1 MPKNQPLKVFISYS
15 HKDKNL
21 KEKLERHL
29 AALKSLGEV
38 ALWHDQEVE
47 AGTEWEPQIKAALEE
62 ADILL
67 LLVSSDFISSEYIN
81 NIELKAA
88 LKRHYAGTARVIP
101 ILLRPVHWEGTDISR
116 LERLPKNKKAITD
129 WGKEDEDNAFVDVA
143 QGLSKVVASLRA
155 EKYKLN
161 TNVPPQPAILISN
174 QAPRQKPSYS
184 YPPPDKGERFS
195 GYSDSSSKAL
205 KGRRLATQPNTC
217 EQTTRPQKSRSLTP
231 KIIKV
236 AEKTWYYLFPIFM
249 LWILIGTRQQSI
261 DDIAGQ
267 GEMLG
272 FLSWGSLGGFLT
284 GILASLAWQHL
295 SPSRF
300 QVDALLLWSLVG
312 LVAGGLSWTLVYFV
326 FGPSVIQAQGTLI
339 GLGIGFVLT
348 LVLTWR
354 MGILISSNSHR

>member
-67 LLVSSDFISSEYIN
+67 LLVSSDFIASEHIN
-81 NIELKAA
+81 NVELKAA

-129 WGKEDEDNAFVDVA
+129 WGKEDEDNAFMDVA

-155 EKYKLN
+155 SKYKHN
-161 TNVPPQPAILISN
+161 TNVLPQRTVPPSNKTSYQKPPSSCPQPD
-174 QAPRQKPSYS
+174 RK
-184 YPPPDKGERFS
+184 ERFFS
-195 GYSDSSSKAL
+195 HSDSSSKASQV
-205 KGRRLATQPNTC
+205 KQLATQPNAY
-217 EQTTRPQKSRSLTP
+217 EQAKPRLP
-231 KIIKV
+231 
-236 AEKTWYYLFPIFM
+236 
-249 LWILIGTRQQSI
+249 
-261 DDIAGQ
+261 
-267 GEMLG
+267 
-272 FLSWGSLGGFLT
+272 
-284 GILASLAWQHL
+284 
-295 SPSRF
+295 
-300 QVDALLLWSLVG
+300 
-312 LVAGGLSWTLVYFV
+312 
-326 FGPSVIQAQGTLI
+326 
-339 GLGIGFVLT
+339 
-348 LVLTWR
+348 
-354 MGILISSNSHR
+354 

>member
-1 MPKNQPLKVFISYS
+1 MLKNQPLKVFISYS

-21 KEKLERHL
+21 KEQLERHL
-29 AALKSLGEV
+29 ATLKSLGEV

-155 EKYKLN
+155 ERYKLN
-161 TNVPPQPAILISN
+161 TNVLPQPAVPPSN
-174 QAPRQKPSYS
+174 QTPYQKPPYS
-184 YPPPDKGERFS
+184 YPQPDRRERFS
-195 GYSDSSSKAL
+195 SYSEPSSKAS
-205 KGRRLATQPNTC
+205 KGKRLATQPTAR
-217 EQTTRPQKSRSLTP
+217 ERTVRPQQPRPLIP
-231 KIIKV
+231 KTIKV
-236 AEKTWYYLFPIFM
+236 IEKSWYYLFPIFV
-249 LWILIGTRQQSI
+249 LWILIGARQLAI
-261 DDIAGQ
+261 NDVAWQ
-267 GEMLG
+267 GEKLDYLG
-272 FLSWGSLGGFLT
+272 WG
-284 GILASLAWQHL
+284 
-295 SPSRF
+295 
-300 QVDALLLWSLVG
+300 
-312 LVAGGLSWTLVYFV
+312 
-326 FGPSVIQAQGTLI
+326 
-339 GLGIGFVLT
+339 
-348 LVLTWR
+348 
-354 MGILISSNSHR
+354 